1 MKLGGTYVEIRARY
15 DRMKKDLD
23 EAKGSVDA
31 ARRDM
36 QRVIASVNWGVITAG
51 ATIATAAAVSGFK
64 RAVDAA
70 SALTETQNKVNQI
83 FGAGAKTINDW
94 ASNSVN
100 AFGLSRQAALDAAG
114 TMGNMWKQLGATTGE
129 AAKNSMAMVQLSADI
144 ASFHNVSGG
153 AVKVLEDMQS
163 AFRGEYDP
171 IQKYIPMINAASVE
185 QEALANTGKKAG
197 KELTFLEKAVAA
209 QELIMRGAG
218 AAVGD
223 FNRTAD
229 EYANKTRI
237 MHARVED
244 LTAKIGIS
252 LIPVAEDIVNKVDA
266 WVDAND
272 DLLAQRVAGWVDE
285 TYTSVKSMVDLYGSL
300 PAEVVAGAGAG
311 VVGRIIFGGWTPAY
325 LIGSVAALNEGL
337 KNFDLNL
344 GNLYKFDQSDVEPFQ
359 NLWAVITGKKDW
371 NTGAALGQ
379 PLVKSFPITMP
390 AVAPAVAPA
399 PVETASSA
407 VSTATKK
414 AASEQLKIRKEF
426 SDKYQELVLDDY
438 DYAVLTLNQ
447 EVKRYKAA
455 GVDKTQLA
463 EYYTRKLG
471 DLQNE
476 HLAVAEGS
484 NNEQY
489 ESDLT
494 KWQRIETAGMAA
506 YQRWADTNKKEVEET
521 AEANQAKAAAYRR
534 LYDDIGGTSSASYRY
549 KVGLLRDEYLKL
561 RAILGD
567 SEMLQAAYARRKKE
581 LDWEMRLSG
590 DNFLDGM
597 MVGWGQYYDKQKTMA
612 EHGRDLFVSI
622 HQSMASTFGDVFYD
636 AITGDLKDLEDY
648 ADAVWKS
655 IAKAFADML
664 GQLVADWAVSG
675 AKGLLSGDKGA
686 GLVSGIIGAAGGIWD
701 AVDWMGSD
709 MLGLWHSGAWTVDAD
724 QVAKLQAG
732 EMVVPADQAEH
743 LRGLIEASGGGTG
756 WGEGLADAA
765 STGTMDSFAADA
777 IAAGA
782 LAGAVKGIAS
792 QAALGIGYGAEF
804 GDVLGAMAKGGIIGG
819 VTGAAGLGA
828 KDALGLTGTAA
839 DVGFAAGVAA
849 AAALGATGPIGAIAG
864 LLGALGVDAVAD
876 LADIRSLEKVRDALE
891 DIFGYFEGRQAFA
904 TPARDSWG
912 FDPATGGYGFRG
924 YNFNKDTGFFGL
936 FGTSA
941 PEGVIGDALGA
952 PVGGFDGYSIGG
964 SENVGGFG
972 GYSFGGYADSLADA
986 LGSYGAGLDGGIGGG
1001 GFGDPGTGDASAAG
1015 GYGDIYAHGGWATGP
1030 ITGYGATLHG
1040 TEYVLNQD
1048 QIKAIR
1054 DIAGGGGGRG
1064 AVVKIYFD
1072 SPELERF
1079 VKVKSQNV
1087 QIQRELRAQRG
1098 RRDTVGSTP
1107 ARVY

>member
-1 MKLGGTYVEIRARY
+1 MNLGASYVEIRARY
-15 DRMKKDLD
+15 DKLNQDL
-23 EAKGSVDA
+23 AKSKGSVDA
-31 ARRDM
+31 ACRDM
-36 QRVIASVNWGVITAG
+36 QRVIASVNWGVISAG

-94 ASNSVN
+94 ASKSVN

-185 QEALANTGKKAG
+185 QEALANTGKKAS

-325 LIGSVAALNEGL
+325 LIGSVAAMNEGL

-371 NTGAALGQ
+371 NTGAALNQ
-379 PLVKSFPITMP
+379 PITMP

-438 DYAVLTLNQ
+438 DYAVLTLNR
-447 EVKRYKAA
+447 EVEKYKAA
-455 GVDKTQLA
+455 GADKTQLA

-476 HLAVAEGS
+476 HLTVVEGS

-489 ESDLT
+489 ESELT
-494 KWQRIETAGMAA
+494 KWKRIDRASMAGVDAA
-506 YQRWADTNKKEVEET
+506 IERHEQLTDEAESSAAEQAD
-521 AEANQAKAAAYRR
+521 AYRK
-534 LYDDIGGTSSASYRY
+534 LYDDLGQVSRESYLF
-549 KVGLLRDEYLKL
+549 KVGLLDQEYNQLKK
-561 RAILGD
+561 ILGD
-567 SEMLQAAYARRKKE
+567 SALLQAAYARRKKE
-581 LDWEMRLSG
+581 LDWEMRLST
-590 DNFLDGM
+590 DDFLDGM
-597 MVGWGQYYDKQKTMA
+597 LVAWEKHEDEKLTLA
-612 EHGRDLFVSI
+612 EHGAQLWKGI
-622 HQSMASTFGDVFYD
+622 QESMASGFHDLFYD
-636 AITGDLKDLEDY
+636 ALTGDLKSLSDY
-648 ADAVWKS
+648 ADAVWRG
-655 IAKAFADML
+655 IANSFATMAADM
-664 GQLVADWAVSG
+664 VAEYAMT
-675 AKGLLSGDKGA
+675 GLKDLLTGEGGDSLIG
-686 GLVSGIIGAAGGIWD
+686 GIIGAASGIWD
-701 AVDWMGSD
+701 AVDWLGSD
-709 MLGLWHSGAWTVDAD
+709 MLSLWHTGAYMISED
-724 QVAKLQAG
+724 QIAKLKAG
-732 EMVVPADQAEH
+732 EMVIPAEQAAE
-743 LRGLIEASGGGTG
+743 LRALIEGSGGGIPWG
-756 WGEGLADAA
+756 DAPWMAGGEGGIGGIGG
-765 STGTMDSFAADA
+765 GTAGG
-777 IAAGA
+777 AAGIS
-782 LAGAVKGIAS
+782 AGNAIGMAAA
-792 QAALGIGYGAEF
+792 QGAALGVAATMGLGVSQGIDIGSTLGVAAQSGVMGGLVGA
-804 GDVLGAMAKGGIIGG
+804 IGG
-819 VTGAAGLGA
+819 VPEALGAESAAADIGTALGTAIGSALGVPGLG
-828 KDALGLTGTAA
+828 
-839 DVGFAAGVAA
+839 
-849 AAALGATGPIGAIAG
+849 AAALGALGAIG
-864 LLGALGVDAVAD
+864 LDAVAD
-876 LADIRSLEKVRDALE
+876 ALGLAI
-891 DIFGYFEGRQAFA
+891 G
-904 TPARDSWG
+904 TP
-912 FDPATGGYGFRG
+912 
-924 YNFNKDTGFFGL
+924 
-936 FGTSA
+936 GTSVMGMIGSA
-941 PEGVIGDALGA
+941 LGIGDQGMT
-952 PVGGFDGYSIGG
+952 GY
-964 SENVGGFG
+964 GGFG
-972 GYSFGGYADSLADA
+972 GLGIGNP
-986 LGSYGAGLDGGIGGG
+986 GSYGGSSMGGYGGFGGLGIGNPGSYGGDNGGGIGGG
-1001 GFGDPGTGDASAAG
+1001 LGSGEGMGGLGSGEGMGGGTGIGGVSGDPAGDSADNG
-1015 GYGDIYAHGGWATGP
+1015 GGWARGGWAVGP
-1030 ITGYGATLHG
+1030 TSGYAATLHG

-1048 QIKAIR
+1048 QVKAVR
-1054 DIAGGGGGRG
+1054 DLVGGGRG
-1064 AVVKIYFD
+1064 AVVQIYFD

-1079 VKVKSQNV
+1079 VKVKSQDA
-1087 QIQRELRAQRG
+1087 QIKRERRAQRG
-1098 RRDTVGSTP
+1098 RRDTTGSTP
-1107 ARVY
+1107 ARIF